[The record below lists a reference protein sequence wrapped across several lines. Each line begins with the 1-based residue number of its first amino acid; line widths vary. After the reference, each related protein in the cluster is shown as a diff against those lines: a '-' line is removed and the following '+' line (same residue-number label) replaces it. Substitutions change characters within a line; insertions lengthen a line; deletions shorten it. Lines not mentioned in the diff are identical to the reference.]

1 MVHDEFS
8 DEIGLFDI
16 AQSQLIDIQ
25 SNKDALTSL
34 LLSDWELHISTNTT
48 HMIVYM
54 KIYIYCIFHILAKVM
69 VLIMFYMIAGCFY
82 YIYITS
88 RILTTNSEYQ
98 FMYEFCKLLSY
109 IWNKQ

>member
-48 HMIVYM
+48 HNYDSLHENI
-54 KIYIYCIFHILAKVM
+54 HL
-69 VLIMFYMIAGCFY
+69 LH
-82 YIYITS
+82 
-88 RILTTNSEYQ
+88 
-98 FMYEFCKLLSY
+98 LSY
-109 IWNKQ
+109 FSKGYGIDYVLYDCWLFLLYLYHQQNSDHEFRVSIHV